1 MSSTSVVRRESRE
14 RRFRLA
20 LSPGDILKQLALWLI
35 CVIALTPLYFLV
47 VTSLKSKTD
56 YLLSTWGP
64 PLHPTFE
71 NFMTALADGRLLAWT
86 WNSVVVTVL
95 SVAACTMI
103 SALAAYAFAQM
114 AFPGRDVLLNI
125 FIAMIVIPPVIMI
138 IPLFILMVN
147 VNLVNT
153 YWSAIIIYT
162 GLMIPFS
169 IYLLTNFF
177 RTVPR
182 EILDSG
188 QIDGCSR
195 LRIFTALI
203 LPLSMPALVTLVI
216 VNALFVWNELLIALT
231 FLQDDSVRTLMAGLT
246 EFKGRFFLNQP
257 LIMTGALIA
266 TIPMVI
272 VYVAGQRFFVRG
284 LVAGAVK

>member
-1 MSSTSVVRRESRE
+1 MSDSTLPLAGTARR
-14 RRFRLA
+14 RRAGFSLGGA
-20 LSPGDILKQLALWLI
+20 LKQLVLWLI
-35 CVIALTPLYFLV
+35 CAIALIPLYFLI
-47 VTSLKSKTD
+47 VTSFKGKTD
-56 YLLSTWGP
+56 YLLNQWGP
-64 PLHPTFE
+64 PLRPTLD
-71 NFMTALADGRLLAWT
+71 NVTAALADGRLLAWT
-86 WNSVVVTVL
+86 WNSVVVTLL
-95 SVAACTMI
+95 SVVACTII

-114 AFPGRDVLLNI
+114 TFVGRDVLLNV

-138 IPLFILMVN
+138 IPLFILMSN

-153 YWSAIIIYT
+153 YWSAIIIYS

-182 EILDSG
+182 EIIDSG
-188 QIDGCSR
+188 QIDGCSS

-203 LPLSMPALVTLVI
+203 LPLSTPALVTLVI
-216 VNALFVWNELLIALT
+216 VNALYVWNELLIALT

-266 TIPMVI
+266 TLPMII
-272 VYVAGQRFFVRG
+272 VYIAGQRFFVRG

>member
-1 MSSTSVVRRESRE
+1 MPVPGRRSVRRR
-14 RRFRLA
+14 A
-20 LSPGDILKQLALWLI
+20 ISPGSVLKQIALWLI
-35 CVIALTPLYFLV
+35 CSVALIPLYFLI
-47 VTSLKSKTD
+47 VTSLKSKTE
-56 YLLSTWGP
+56 YLLNMWGL
-64 PLHPTFE
+64 PLRPTLE
-71 NFMTALADGRLLAWT
+71 NFSAAMADGRLIAWT
-86 WNSVVVTVL
+86 WNSTVVTFL
-95 SVAACTMI
+95 SVAVCTVV

-114 AFPGRDVLLNI
+114 QFRGRDVLLNI

-147 VNLVNT
+147 INLVNT
-153 YWSAIIIYT
+153 YWGAIIIYA

-182 EILDSG
+182 EIIDSG

-195 LRIFTALI
+195 LRIFTALV

-266 TIPMVI
+266 TVPMVV
-272 VYVAGQRFFVRG
+272 VYVAGQRYFVRG

>member
-1 MSSTSVVRRESRE
+1 
-14 RRFRLA
+14 
-20 LSPGDILKQLALWLI
+20 
-35 CVIALTPLYFLV
+35 
-47 VTSLKSKTD
+47 
-56 YLLSTWGP
+56 
-64 PLHPTFE
+64 
-71 NFMTALADGRLLAWT
+71 
-86 WNSVVVTVL
+86 
-95 SVAACTMI
+95 
-103 SALAAYAFAQM
+103 
-114 AFPGRDVLLNI
+114 
-125 FIAMIVIPPVIMI
+125 MIVMPPVIMI
-138 IPLFILMVN
+138 VPLFLLMVN
-147 VNLVNT
+147 ANLVNT

-266 TIPMVI
+266 TIPMVV

>member
-1 MSSTSVVRRESRE
+1 MAGTRRRPARSGTISVSVGG
-14 RRFRLA
+14 L
-20 LSPGDILKQLALWLI
+20 LKQVALWLI
-35 CVIALTPLYFLV
+35 CLIALTPLYFLI
-47 VTSLKSKTD
+47 VTSLKSKTE
-56 YLLSTWGP
+56 YLLNLWGV
-64 PLHPTFE
+64 PLHPTLE
-71 NFMTALADGRLLAWT
+71 NFATALADGRLLAWT
-86 WNSVVVTVL
+86 WNSVIVTVL
-95 SVAACTMI
+95 SVAACTVV

-114 AFPGRDVLLNI
+114 EFRGRDVLLNI
-125 FIAMIVIPPVIMI
+125 FIAMIVIPPVVMI

-153 YWSAIIIYT
+153 YWSAIVIYA

-182 EILDSG
+182 EIIDSG

-195 LRIFTALI
+195 LRIFTSLI
-203 LPLSMPALVTLVI
+203 VPLSAPALVTLVI
-216 VNALFVWNELLIALT
+216 VNALYVWNELLIALT

-266 TIPMVI
+266 TVPMLV
-272 VYVAGQRFFVRG
+272 VYILGQRFFVRG

>member
-1 MSSTSVVRRESRE
+1 MSSTSVARREKPAQ
-14 RRFRLA
+14 RRMA
-20 LSPGDILKQLALWLI
+20 LTPGGVLKQLALWLI
-35 CVIALTPLYFLV
+35 GVIALTPLYFLV

-56 YLLSTWGP
+56 YLLNTWGL
-64 PLHPTFE
+64 PLHPTLE
-71 NFMTALADGRLLAWT
+71 NVSTALADGRLLAWI
-86 WNSVVVTVL
+86 WNSVVVTTV
-95 SVAACTMI
+95 SVAACTAI

-266 TIPMVI
+266 TIPMVV

>member
-1 MSSTSVVRRESRE
+1 MTNSARDD
-14 RRFRLA
+14 RLSHT
-20 LSPGDILKQLALWLI
+20 LGRGLKQLALLI
-35 CVIALTPLYFLV
+35 MSAIALTPLYFLV

-56 YLLSTWGP
+56 YLFNTWGV
-64 PLHPTFE
+64 PLHPTLS
-71 NFMTALADGRLLAWT
+71 NFSAALADGRLLAWI
-86 WNSVVVTVL
+86 WNSVVVTVV
-95 SVAACTMI
+95 SVAVCTLI

-114 AFPGRDVLLNI
+114 RFPGRDLLLNI

-138 IPLFILMVN
+138 VPLFILMVN

-153 YWSAIIIYT
+153 YWSAIIIYV

-177 RTVPR
+177 RTVPH
-182 EILDSG
+182 EILDAG
-188 QIDGCSR
+188 YIDGCSR
-195 LRIFTALI
+195 LRVFVSII
-203 LPLSMPALVTLVI
+203 LPLSLPALVTLII
-216 VNALFVWNELLIALT
+216 VNTLYVWNELLIALT

-266 TIPMVI
+266 TIPMIV
-272 VYVAGQRFFVRG
+272 VYVVGQRFFVRG

>member
-1 MSSTSVVRRESRE
+1 MIEDSALRRGLSLRGPITAGGVVRH
-14 RRFRLA
+14 
-20 LSPGDILKQLALWLI
+20 LALWLV
-35 CVIALTPLYFLV
+35 CLTALAPVYFLV
-47 VTSLKSKTD
+47 VTSLKDKGE
-56 YLLSTWGP
+56 YLNNMWGP
-64 PLHPTFE
+64 PAHPTLE
-71 NFMTALADGRLLAWT
+71 NFSTALADGRLLGWT

-95 SVAACTMI
+95 SVGLCTLV
-103 SALAAYAFAQM
+103 SALAAYAFARM
-114 AFPGRDVLLNI
+114 RFPGRDTVLNI
-125 FIAMIVIPPVIMI
+125 FIAMIVIPPVILI
-138 IPLFILMVN
+138 VPLFILVVN
-147 VNLVNT
+147 VNMVNT
-153 YWSAIIIYT
+153 YWAAIVIYS

-182 EILDSG
+182 EIVDAAT
-188 QIDGCSR
+188 IDGCSQFK
-195 LRIFTALI
+195 IFTAVI
-203 LPLSMPALVTLVI
+203 LPLSMPALITLII

-266 TIPMVI
+266 TVPMVL
-272 VYVAGQRFFVRG
+272 VYIGGQRFFVRG

>member
-1 MSSTSVVRRESRE
+1 MPAPGRRSVRRR
-14 RRFRLA
+14 A
-20 LSPGDILKQLALWLI
+20 ISPGSVLKQTALWLI
-35 CVIALTPLYFLV
+35 CIVALTPLYFLV
-47 VTSLKSKTD
+47 VTSLKSKTE
-56 YLLSTWGP
+56 YLLNVWGL
-64 PLHPTFE
+64 PLRPTLE
-71 NFMTALADGRLLAWT
+71 NFSAAMADGRLIAWT
-86 WNSVVVTVL
+86 WNSTVVTFL
-95 SVAACTMI
+95 SVAVCTI
-103 SALAAYAFAQM
+103 VSALAAYAFAQM
-114 AFPGRDVLLNI
+114 QFRGRDVLLNI

-147 VNLVNT
+147 INLVNT
-153 YWSAIIIYT
+153 YWGAIIIYA

-182 EILDSG
+182 EIIDSG

-195 LRIFTALI
+195 LRIFTALV

-266 TIPMVI
+266 TVPMVV
-272 VYVAGQRFFVRG
+272 VYVAGQRYFVRG

>member
-1 MSSTSVVRRESRE
+1 MTNSARDD
-14 RRFRLA
+14 RLSHT
-20 LSPGDILKQLALWLI
+20 LGRGLKQLALLI
-35 CVIALTPLYFLV
+35 MSAIALTPLYFLV

-56 YLLSTWGP
+56 YLFNTWGV
-64 PLHPTFE
+64 PLHPTLS
-71 NFMTALADGRLLAWT
+71 NFSAALADGRLLAWI
-86 WNSVVVTVL
+86 WNSVVVTVV
-95 SVAACTMI
+95 SVAVCTLI

-114 AFPGRDVLLNI
+114 RFPGRDLLLNI

-153 YWSAIIIYT
+153 YWSAIIIYV

-177 RTVPR
+177 RTVPH
-182 EILDSG
+182 EILDAG
-188 QIDGCSR
+188 YIDGCSR
-195 LRIFTALI
+195 LRVFVSII
-203 LPLSMPALVTLVI
+203 LPLSLPALVTLII
-216 VNALFVWNELLIALT
+216 VNTLYVWNELLIALT

-266 TIPMVI
+266 TIPMIV
-272 VYVAGQRFFVRG
+272 VYVVGQRFFVRG

>member
-1 MSSTSVVRRESRE
+1 MSDS
-14 RRFRLA
+14 A
-20 LSPGDILKQLALWLI
+20 LSLAGAARRRARFSWGGALKQLVLWLI
-35 CVIALTPLYFLV
+35 CAIALIPLYFLI
-47 VTSLKSKTD
+47 VTSFKGKTD
-56 YLLSTWGP
+56 YLLNQWGP
-64 PLHPTFE
+64 PLHPTLD
-71 NFMTALADGRLLAWT
+71 NFTAALADGRLLAWT
-86 WNSVVVTVL
+86 WNSVVVTLL
-95 SVAACTMI
+95 SVVACTII

-114 AFPGRDVLLNI
+114 TFVGRDVLLNV

-138 IPLFILMVN
+138 IPLFILMSN

-153 YWSAIIIYT
+153 YWSAIIIYS

-182 EILDSG
+182 EIIDSG
-188 QIDGCSR
+188 QIDGCSS

-203 LPLSMPALVTLVI
+203 LPLSTPALVTLVI
-216 VNALFVWNELLIALT
+216 VNALYVWNELLIALT

-266 TIPMVI
+266 TLPMII

>member
-1 MSSTSVVRRESRE
+1 MSDLTVARRGERTVRR
-14 RRFRLA
+14 LGVT
-20 LSPGDILKQLALWLI
+20 PGAVLKQVALWLI
-35 CVIALTPLYFLV
+35 CLVALAPLYFLI
-47 VTSLKSKTD
+47 VTSLKSNRE
-56 YLLSTWGP
+56 YLFNLWGLP
-64 PLHPTFE
+64 WHPTWE
-71 NFMTALADGRLLAWT
+71 NFSTAMADGRLIAWT
-86 WNSVVVTVL
+86 WNSAIVTVL
-95 SVAACTMI
+95 SVALCTI
-103 SALAAYAFAQM
+103 VSALAAYAFAQM
-114 AFPGRDVLLNI
+114 EFRGRDVLLNV

-138 IPLFILMVN
+138 SPLFILMVN
-147 VNLVNT
+147 LNLVNT
-153 YWSAIIIYT
+153 YWSAIVIYA

-182 EILDSG
+182 EIIDSG

-195 LRIFTALI
+195 LRIFAALI
-203 LPLSMPALVTLVI
+203 LPLSTPALVTLVI

-266 TIPMVI
+266 TIPMLV
-272 VYVAGQRFFVRG
+272 VYVVGQRFFVRG

>member
-1 MSSTSVVRRESRE
+1 MSSTSVARREKPAQ
-14 RRFRLA
+14 RRMA
-20 LSPGDILKQLALWLI
+20 LTPGGVLKQLALWLI
-35 CVIALTPLYFLV
+35 GVIALTPLYFLV

-56 YLLSTWGP
+56 YLLNTWGL
-64 PLHPTFE
+64 PLHPTLE
-71 NFMTALADGRLLAWT
+71 NVSTALADGRLLAWI
-86 WNSVVVTVL
+86 WNSVVVTTV
-95 SVAACTMI
+95 SVAACTAI

-182 EILDSG
+182 EIIDSG

-266 TIPMVI
+266 TIPMVV